1 MSPQAPTA
9 TPAQPVVPMANQ
21 VNPQGVSTPP
31 VTTAP
36 TPSALPTAPQITPL
50 STTPAPQQT
59 NLLPS
64 QLENIANYYSIPRQ
78 TAAMVNAAQAQGA
91 NAQQA
96 TKYSTAQSGYTADM
110 AQKQLDPSSY
120 NITQDSSSPLG
131 IKIIN
136 PLGQE
141 VSLSTYNNLTGQ
153 SDPVAILKDSNNPQ
167 AQQLYEDYNNLQN
180 YISLKMAA
188 ATGDE
193 QAQAQ
198 VEDYEKAPGNSGLKN
213 VELGQLQT
221 AFMNTYGQQLYG
233 ANPGG
238 QTLQGV
244 GVNPNFG
251 TLNNPKS
258 TSPYYG
264 GYPTPT
270 PVSTTGSTV
279 NTPSSTDILS
289 GLTINPTTGS

>member
-96 TKYSTAQSGYTADM
+96 TKYSTAQAGYTADM

-153 SDPVAILKDSNNPQ
+153 SDPVAILK
-167 AQQLYEDYNNLQN
+167 
-180 YISLKMAA
+180 
-188 ATGDE
+188 
-193 QAQAQ
+193 
-198 VEDYEKAPGNSGLKN
+198 EDYEKAPGNSGLKN

-289 GLTINPTTGS
+289 GLTINPTTGT